1 MGQGDPGRQHQG
13 GVIRATPAKYSA
25 RVRSA
30 SIMRETRAIS
40 ELFDDLIGTP
50 TQIEWHLDAERFG
63 GPETMINSIFVGR

>member
-1 MGQGDPGRQHQG
+1 
-13 GVIRATPAKYSA
+13 
-25 RVRSA
+25 
-30 SIMRETRAIS
+30 MRETRAIS